1 MSGEPDAGQTIHSTH
16 LQKKVK
22 TQNSKF
28 KTQNYRRP
36 AACGFTLLEVMVAI
50 AILAITL
57 VAVFQSQSQSI
68 SMAQHSRTV
77 TMMSLLA
84 QSKMTDFEA
93 QEILSTGTQTGDFGE
108 DYADYNW
115 RTIIAPSDI
124 QSLGRVEVIV
134 TNIRMTTN
142 NTYRL
147 IFYRPMNR
155 STWQQ
160 SS

>member
-1 MSGEPDAGQTIHSTH
+1 MVCSAMKTRNSKLI
-16 LQKKVK
+16 
-22 TQNSKF
+22 TQNCC
-28 KTQNYRRP
+28 RP
-36 AACGFTLLEVMVAI
+36 KVCGFTLLEVMVAI

-93 QEILSTGTQTGDFGE
+93 QEVLNTGTQTGDFGE

-115 RTIIAPSDI
+115 RTIVAPSDI
-124 QSLGRVEVIV
+124 QSLGRVEVTV

-155 STWQQ
+155 ATWQQ
-160 SS
+160 GT

>member
-1 MSGEPDAGQTIHSTH
+1 
-16 LQKKVK
+16 
-22 TQNSKF
+22 
-28 KTQNYRRP
+28 
-36 AACGFTLLEVMVAI
+36 MVAI

-115 RTIIAPSDI
+115 RTIVAPSDI